1 MLAMGTFSTPLK
13 TSSAA
18 QRTQSVTD
26 PDLDARDMLELVRE
40 AMRRACGSQKAAA
53 FELGIDQGQLSR
65 QFAGLERFPIEALAK
80 SPRICEEF
88 AFLLAQRLGFQPR
101 SASVNERRRQR
112 LRMLKV
118 MLLAELDE
126 DMAESA

>member
-1 MLAMGTFSTPLK
+1 MAPSSTQLNV
-13 TSSAA
+13 SRGA
-18 QRTQSVTD
+18 QRTQTVTD
-26 PDLDARDMLELVRE
+26 SELDARDLLELVRE

-101 SASVNERRRQR
+101 SASVEERRRQR

-118 MLLAELDE
+118 LLLAELDE